1 MEQLLAG
8 KMPPAMQL
16 DLLEAA
22 EGRNTPKLK
31 AQLKQFNSQRDK
43 NDSLAEYREALVG
56 GNGQLGD
63 KLFHESNELSCRR
76 CHKTGDSGGE
86 VGPNL
91 TTIATKLASQL
102 APAAVQMPRVM
113 AATTVSMPRVRE
125 YLLESIV
132 LPSKTIAKGFE
143 TVIVIAD
150 DGRQFSGV
158 FQSETDS
165 ELRLITPEGR
175 PIVIPKK
182 TIEQRRTG
190 PGAMPADLV
199 KHMTKRQLRDLVE
212 YLASLKGSE

>member
-1 MEQLLAG
+1 MRIAARQLLVKQRAGRALQELQQALEHGEPAERQAALLQLNQLKLPEADRILESAMEQLLAG

-102 APAAVQMPRVM
+102 APAAVN
-113 AATTVSMPRVRE
+113 AT
-125 YLLESIV
+125 
-132 LPSKTIAKGFE
+132 A
-143 TVIVIAD
+143 
-150 DGRQFSGV
+150 
-158 FQSETDS
+158 
-165 ELRLITPEGR
+165 
-175 PIVIPKK
+175 
-182 TIEQRRTG
+182 
-190 PGAMPADLV
+190 
-199 KHMTKRQLRDLVE
+199 
-212 YLASLKGSE
+212 